1 MSCERFSE
9 AITDHA
15 CGASLGGQAAAH
27 LAACEACRRAVAE
40 QRQLLADADAAL
52 RDALALPA
60 SPDFAMRVMTRLRQ
74 REPAVSRSL
83 VAARWWVGLAAAASL
98 GVAVYLG
105 IARPFGPD
113 TRPTPAAAARV
124 PQTQAPPIVERSEP
138 APALSKEAVS
148 RTTRRPDLPDRA
160 TVSRRRAE
168 PEVIVPPNQMQ
179 AIARLRELIR
189 AGRLDDVVLP
199 QPAAS
204 GDVFIEP
211 LTIPVLSI
219 PEIAGENGA
228 GARAT
233 DRQ

>member
-1 MSCERFSE
+1 
-9 AITDHA
+9 
-15 CGASLGGQAAAH
+15 
-27 LAACEACRRAVAE
+27 
-40 QRQLLADADAAL
+40 
-52 RDALALPA
+52 
-60 SPDFAMRVMTRLRQ
+60 MTQLRQ
-74 REPAVSRSL
+74 RDPAVTRSFA
-83 VAARWWVGLAAAASL
+83 AARWWVGLAAAASL

-105 IARPFGPD
+105 IARPSGPD
-113 TRPTPAAAARV
+113 AGPTPAAAARV
-124 PQTQAPPIVERSEP
+124 PQTHASPIVQRSAP
-138 APALSKEAVS
+138 APAVSKEAVS
-148 RTTRRPDLPDRA
+148 RTARRPDVPDRA

-179 AIARLRELIR
+179 AIARLRELVR